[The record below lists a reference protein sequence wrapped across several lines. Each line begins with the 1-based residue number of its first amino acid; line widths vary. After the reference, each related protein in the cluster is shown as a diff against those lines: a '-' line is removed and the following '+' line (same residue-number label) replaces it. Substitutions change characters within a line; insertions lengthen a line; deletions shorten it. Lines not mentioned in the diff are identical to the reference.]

1 MIKYDKLFRAL
12 DEAGINSTKIKKDG
26 IINQSAYYSIR
37 RGKPVNLTLSTID
50 KLCGLL
56 RCQPGDLVEWVPDD
70 DGDDED

>member
-12 DEAGINSTKIKKDG
+12 EEAGISSTKIKKEG
-26 IINQSAYYSIR
+26 IMSQNAYYGIR
-37 RGKPVNLTLSTID
+37 QGKLNLTLSTID

-56 RCQPGDLVEWVPDD
+56 QCQPGDLVEWVPDD

>member
-12 DEAGINSTKIKKDG
+12 DEAGINTTKIRKDK
-26 IINQSAYYSIR
+26 IMSQDAYYGIR
-37 RGKPVNLTLSTID
+37 RGEQVNLTLSTID

-56 RCQPGDLVEWVPDD
+56 QCQPGDLVEWVPDD

>member
-12 DEAGINSTKIKKDG
+12 EAAGINTTQIRRDKIMSQ
-26 IINQSAYYSIR
+26 NAYYGIR
-37 RGKPVNLTLSTID
+37 QGKLNLTLSTID

-56 RCQPGDLVEWVPDD
+56 QCQPGDLVEWVPDD